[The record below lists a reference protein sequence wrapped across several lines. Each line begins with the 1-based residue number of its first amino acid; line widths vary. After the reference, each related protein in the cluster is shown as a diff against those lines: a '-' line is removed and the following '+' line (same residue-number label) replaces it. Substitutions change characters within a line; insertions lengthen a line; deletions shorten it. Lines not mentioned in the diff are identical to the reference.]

1 MLFFFIFSRFSF
13 SFRLFLASI
22 FEFLVV
28 DLSLGRIS
36 SIIYPFSNEI
46 WNVQSSVNKL
56 SRCLNSDKKCVC
68 ISVQT
73 DHINLEVHFSEIF
86 FRFVNI
92 ERLFFRL
99 CVLSRFSLYFFSAF
113 FFLEYSRLRQRLYAK
128 RIYFLSKNRERG
140 EKWGKKSCESQVEW
154 DGVNHNRFVCRRK
167 EVTGVEIQ
175 GVKVVR
181 VKVK

>member
-1 MLFFFIFSRFSF
+1 MVYKLYITFLLYIYIFFHSFIFFVDFLF
-13 SFRLFLASI
+13 SFRLFCLVSI

-46 WNVQSSVNKL
+46 WNVQRSVNKL
-56 SRCLNSDKKCVC
+56 SRCLNTDKKCVC

-92 ERLFFRL
+92 ERQFFFPFM
-99 CVLSRFSLYFFSAF
+99 CPFEIFSYFF
-113 FFLEYSRLRQRLYAK
+113 
-128 RIYFLSKNRERG
+128 
-140 EKWGKKSCESQVEW
+140 
-154 DGVNHNRFVCRRK
+154 
-167 EVTGVEIQ
+167 
-175 GVKVVR
+175 
-181 VKVK
+181 